1 MILNLVKM
9 KKKTIR
15 LIAQILKY
23 LLPAIIGWL
32 EGDTHAV
39 ADAVSALV
47 MLF

>member
-9 KKKTIR
+9 KKKTVR

-23 LLPAIIGWL
+23 LFPAIIGWL
-32 EGDTHAV
+32 EGDSHAI
-39 ADAVSALV
+39 ADAISALL